1 MSKKSNIR
9 CGYEFK
15 KSFTKVFG
23 LDTRL
28 DEKVSDAESLVK
40 VQKTDDPAKI
50 YDILSESERVRLSWE
65 FLNQI
70 ILRKCSNALEIVQS
84 AGAKSG

>member
-1 MSKKSNIR
+1 M
-9 CGYEFK
+9 
-15 KSFTKVFG
+15 FG

-70 ILRKCSNALEIVQS
+70 ILRKCSNTLEIVQS
-84 AGAKSG
+84 AGTKSG